1 MNRDKIAALA
11 QKSIYFGTSSW
22 KYEGWKYEGWKEL
35 VYHRPYKSDKQFNEE
50 CLTEYSG
57 IYSTVGVD
65 HTYYAW
71 PSPTTFEK
79 YVDQTPEHF
88 LFGLKATE
96 RVTVFQYPKLKRYG
110 KDAGKINESFL
121 DANLFAENF
130 LAPLEPFKDRIGP
143 IMFEFSQF
151 YPGMIA
157 SGGEFI
163 ERLEKFLES
172 LRRHEG
178 FQFSVEMRNQNWLK
192 APYFEMLERQ
202 QTGHVFNSWTR
213 MPAIEEQLVAAENF
227 KPPVYV
233 ARLLL
238 EPGTKYEEAV
248 EAYSPYRDIQNELP
262 SVRAATAKLV
272 VRAIQFGVPAYV
284 FVNNRCEGCAPKTI
298 DAILDLLKEV

>member
-1 MNRDKIAALA
+1 MLSEKLRALA
-11 QKSIYFGTSSW
+11 QRQIYFGTSSW
-22 KYEGWKYEGWKEL
+22 KYEGWKGL
-35 VYHRPYKSDKQFNEE
+35 VYHRPYTSEKQFNEE

-57 IYSTVGVD
+57 IYPTVGVD

-79 YVDQTPEHF
+79 YVDQTPEDF

-130 LAPLEPFKDRIGP
+130 LAPLEPFKDRLGP

-157 SGGEFI
+157 SGSEFT
-163 ERLEKFLES
+163 ERLEKFLS
-172 LRRHEG
+172 ALRAYPG
-178 FQFSVEMRNQNWLK
+178 FQFAVEMRNQNWLK

-202 QTGHVFNSWTR
+202 DTGHVFNSWTR
-213 MPAIEEQLVAAENF
+213 MPPIDEQLKAAEKF

-248 EAYSPYRDIQNELP
+248 EAYSPYREIQNPLP
-262 SVRAATAKLV
+262 SVRAATAALV
-272 VRAIQFGVPAYV
+272 VRAIQFGVPAFV
-284 FVNNRCEGCAPKTI
+284 FVNNRSEGCAPRTI
-298 DAILDLLKEV
+298 EAILELLKDV